1 MIIFTRQARDKRRE
15 TSQKRCV
22 FRSLEPAPFEQKM
35 DELVRE
41 LGPRGRSEAVT
52 NAATKWM
59 ASKRAGGRGG
69 EIQQVTLDRAELQQ
83 VSASLSVS
91 QVKRSSCAFIHHND
105 MNRCCERMS
114 LF

>member
-59 ASKRAGGRGG
+59 ASKRTGGRGG

-83 VSASLSVS
+83 VSFSLS
-91 QVKRSSCAFIHHND
+91 QDKSSALLVHSFII
-105 MNRCCERMS
+105 MI
-114 LF
+114 